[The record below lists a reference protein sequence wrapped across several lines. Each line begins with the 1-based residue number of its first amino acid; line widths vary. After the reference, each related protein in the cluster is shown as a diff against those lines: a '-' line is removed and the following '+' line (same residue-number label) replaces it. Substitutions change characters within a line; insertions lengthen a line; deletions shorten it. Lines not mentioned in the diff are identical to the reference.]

1 MRQKNFAIVFCHPVG
16 FFSGWIIFPFLC
28 LLTAGFVPVRHQD
41 NITIRFKHWVGN
53 KELVLFDETY
63 TNSFGEPFVVNKFRY
78 YISHI
83 SFTDAGN
90 HQIVPQNNYY
100 LINEEDSLSKIIQLP
115 VAGITSVSFLIGVD
129 SIKNTGGVQ
138 TGSLDPM
145 NGMFWTWN
153 SGYVFAKLEGQS
165 DSSRAPVHSFSWDV
179 GGFRQRE
186 NAMRQI
192 KLTFGKNS
200 IAADNSVTVNADI
213 LKWFDAVHPLKI
225 SQSPVCHQPG
235 KLAMQIADN
244 YSAMF
249 SVAP

>member
-1 MRQKNFAIVFCHPVG
+1 MKQKSIAVVFITG
-16 FFSGWIIFPFLC
+16 FLI
-28 LLTAGFVPVRHQD
+28 AGFKPVPD
-41 NITIRFKHWVGN
+41 NNNAITTLRFKHWVGN
-53 KELVLFDETY
+53 KELKLFDETY
-63 TNSFGEPFVVNKFRY
+63 INGFGEPFVINKFRY

-90 HQIVPQNNYY
+90 KEISLPDNYY
-100 LINEEDSLSKIIQLP
+100 LINEEDSLSKIIPLP
-115 VAGITSVSFLIGVD
+115 AAAGIKSISFMIGVD
-129 SIKNTGGVQ
+129 SIKNVSGVQ

-165 DSSRAPVHSFSWDV
+165 DSSHAPVHSFSWHI

-186 NAMRQI
+186 NALRKV
-192 KLTFGKNS
+192 KLTLNKS
-200 IAADNSVTVNADI
+200 IGSADNTIIVNADI
-213 LKWFDAVHPLKI
+213 LKWFDAVHLLKI